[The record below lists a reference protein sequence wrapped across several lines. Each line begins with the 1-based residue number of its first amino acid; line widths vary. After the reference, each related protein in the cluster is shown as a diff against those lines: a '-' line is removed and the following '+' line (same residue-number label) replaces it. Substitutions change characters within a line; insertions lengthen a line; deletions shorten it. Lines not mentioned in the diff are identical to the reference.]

1 MSRELVRCG
10 PQGGTW
16 QTIETLKNEWDL
28 KRQWKKDT
36 TQLEHCGKILICW
49 LLIKKR
55 RVFVLMSIFHW
66 ALHVKRPSTHWPE
79 KWIFFHSPFPE
90 FSSKLKAQFTHT
102 QRFFDIVSHIYWWC
116 FAVCGAMTSGRTR
129 GIRSWCDNTTRQEPF
144 VVTTR
149 WWWPGQKHW

>member
-1 MSRELVRCG
+1 MWPPRGHLANNRDIEEWMRLKATMEEG
-10 PQGGTW
+10 HHPTW
-16 QTIETLKNEWDL
+16 TLWEDSNLLTTKKEKSFCFDVHFSLSFACKETLHPL
-28 KRQWKKDT
+28 AWKVD
-36 TQLEHCGKILICW
+36 
-49 LLIKKR
+49 
-55 RVFVLMSIFHW
+55 F
-66 ALHVKRPSTHWPE
+66 
-79 KWIFFHSPFPE
+79 FFHSPFPE

>member
-1 MSRELVRCG
+1 MWPPRGHLANNRDIEEWMRLKATMG
-10 PQGGTW
+10 EGHHPTW
-16 QTIETLKNEWDL
+16 TLWEK
-28 KRQWKKDT
+28 
-36 TQLEHCGKILICW
+36 KILICW
-49 LLIKKR
+49 LLKKR